1 MKTIHVHLV
10 SDSTGETVSSVA
22 RAVLAQFDGVE
33 AEEHVWP
40 LIRSKSQIEKVL
52 QSIREH
58 PGVVLYTLV
67 EKELRLQLKKECQD
81 LGVPCIPVL
90 DRVITEISSYLGV
103 RASPHPGKQHELD
116 EEYFSRVEAVNF
128 TLTHDDGQSTW
139 DLEEA
144 DIIVVGV
151 SRTSKS
157 PTCMYL
163 AHRGYRAANIP
174 FVSGCPL
181 PPNLEGMQG
190 PLIVGLTVSPE
201 TLVQIRKNR
210 LLSIN
215 ESRQTD
221 YTDMEAVKEE
231 MAEAKRLFSRN
242 GWPVIDATRRSV
254 EETAA
259 TIIQWYQE
267 QKEKK
272 ARIVL

>member
-1 MKTIHVHLV
+1 MKSTHIHLV
-10 SDSTGETVSSVA
+10 SDSTAETVSSVA
-22 RAVLAQFDGVE
+22 RAVLAQFDGFE
-33 AEEHVWP
+33 PEEHVWP
-40 LIRSKSQIEKVL
+40 LIRSKGQMEKVL
-52 QSIREH
+52 SSIKEN

-67 EKELRLQLKKECQD
+67 NKELRRELKKTCQD
-81 LGVPCIPVL
+81 LGIPCIHVL
-90 DRVITEISSYLGV
+90 DRVITEVSSFLGV
-103 RASPHPGKQHELD
+103 RASPLPGKQHELD
-116 EEYFSRVEAVNF
+116 DEYFSRVEAVNF

-144 DIIVVGV
+144 DIVIIGV

-181 PPNLEGMQG
+181 PPNLEEMNG
-190 PLIVGLTVSPE
+190 PFVVGLTLSPE

-215 ESRQTD
+215 ESRDTH
-221 YTDMEAVKEE
+221 YTDIDAVKAE
-231 MAEAKRLFSRN
+231 MAEAKRLFARN
-242 GWPVIDATRRSV
+242 NWPVIDATRRSV

-267 QKEKK
+267 EKEKRSR
-272 ARIVL
+272 A